1 MTIFSRF
8 HLIFLERLKE
18 IVPNHDTFE
27 LCNLKKFVMKTFTFS
42 SSFLFAAILGCFLFF
57 SLNSSGKENPIGGTP
72 GTTIT
77 TTSSALSLTA
87 VAPTTLSATVVGT
100 QVTIQWSQSIGQA
113 ELMIEDQTG
122 QVVVDDMVNTNNT
135 SSYTIDMTGF
145 DSGTYTVILK
155 SSKQQLTTD
164 FTLN

>member
-1 MTIFSRF
+1 MGKNHRSSVLAIV
-8 HLIFLERLKE
+8 LIA
-18 IVPNHDTFE
+18 
-27 LCNLKKFVMKTFTFS
+27 S
-42 SSFLFAAILGCFLFF
+42 SSFFFFIAHASIITPLGG
-57 SLNSSGKENPIGGTP
+57 SP

-77 TTSSALSLTA
+77 SSAMTLTA
-87 VAPTTLSATVVGT
+87 VAPATLYTTVLGT
-100 QVTIQWSQSIGQA
+100 QVTVQWSQSIGQA

-122 QVVVDDMVNTNNT
+122 QVVVDDMVNTTNT

-155 SSKQQLTTD
+155 SSTQQLTTD

>member
-1 MTIFSRF
+1 M
-8 HLIFLERLKE
+8 
-18 IVPNHDTFE
+18 
-27 LCNLKKFVMKTFTFS
+27 
-42 SSFLFAAILGCFLFF
+42 
-57 SLNSSGKENPIGGTP
+57 
-72 GTTIT
+72 
-77 TTSSALSLTA
+77 SLTA
-87 VAPTTLSATVVGT
+87 VAPTTLYATVLGT
-100 QVTIQWSQSIGQA
+100 QVTVQWSQSIGQA

-155 SSKQQLTTD
+155 SSTKQLTTD

>member
-1 MTIFSRF
+1 MEKNHRSSSVLTFG
-8 HLIFLERLKE
+8 LIAC
-18 IVPNHDTFE
+18 T
-27 LCNLKKFVMKTFTFS
+27 
-42 SSFLFAAILGCFLFF
+42 SFLFVSFAIHAGT
-57 SLNSSGKENPIGGTP
+57 PDTAGGTP

-77 TTSSALSLTA
+77 RSSAMSLTA
-87 VAPTTLSATVVGT
+87 VAPATLYTTVLGT
-100 QVTIQWSQSIGQA
+100 QVTVQWSQSIGQA

-122 QVVVDDMVNTNNT
+122 QVVVDDMVNTNTT

-155 SSKQQLTTD
+155 SNTNQLTTD

>member
-1 MTIFSRF
+1 M
-8 HLIFLERLKE
+8 EK
-18 IVPNHDTFE
+18 NHR
-27 LCNLKKFVMKTFTFS
+27 S
-42 SSFLFAAILGCFLFF
+42 SSVLAFGLIACTSFVFISFAVHAGT
-57 SLNSSGKENPIGGTP
+57 PDTAGGTP